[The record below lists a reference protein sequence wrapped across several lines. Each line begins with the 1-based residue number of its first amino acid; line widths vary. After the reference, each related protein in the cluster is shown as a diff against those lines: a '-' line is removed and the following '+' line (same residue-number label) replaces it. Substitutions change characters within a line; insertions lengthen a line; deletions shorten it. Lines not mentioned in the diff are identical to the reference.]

1 MPTNA
6 RSTPTK
12 RPDAVALL
20 MQDHRDVEKIFKDFD
35 KAGKADDER
44 GKADAVHRICVA
56 LTAHAEI
63 EEEIFYPAV
72 RKAIKEEGIM
82 DEAEVE
88 HAGIK
93 GLVEELKEMRAGE
106 NLYDAKVT
114 VLMEYVKH
122 HVKEEEGEMFPK
134 ARKAKLDLDALGA
147 EMSQRKREME
157 TAAGAE

>member
-1 MPTNA
+1 M
-6 RSTPTK
+6 PTK
-12 RPDAVALL
+12 RQSTSTKHLDAIALL
-20 MQDHRDVEKIFKDFD
+20 MQDHRDVEKMFKDFD

-63 EEEIFYPAV
+63 EEEIFYPAA
-72 RKAIKEEGIM
+72 RKAIEEEDMM

-93 GLVEELKEMRAGE
+93 GLVEELKEMSPGD

-122 HVKEEEGEMFPK
+122 HVKEEESEMFPK
-134 ARKAKLDLDALGA
+134 VRKAKLDLAELGT
-147 EMSQRKREME
+147 EMSQRKQEVV
-157 TAAGAE
+157 TAAAAE

>member
-1 MPTNA
+1 MPTKPRN
-6 RSTPTK
+6 TPTK

-20 MQDHRDVEKIFKDFD
+20 MQDHRDVEKMFKDFA
-35 KAGKADDER
+35 KAGKAEDES

-72 RKAIKEEGIM
+72 RKATMEEDIM
-82 DEAEVE
+82 DEANVE

-93 GLVEELKEMRAGE
+93 GLVEELKEMRPGE

-134 ARKAKLDLDALGA
+134 AKKAKLDLDALGA
-147 EMSQRKREME
+147 EMSQRKQAVE
-157 TAAGAE
+157 TAAAAE